1 MVMKRLSLFCLMLL
15 GMLIVYPSYGYAE
28 KRPSEL
34 DLKALRKK
42 ALKGDAEAQYW
53 MGRTYLEGRLD
64 CDKDTLLAVK
74 WLELSANN
82 GKDWAQYCLAKM
94 YYNGLGVETDRMKAI
109 KWYKQCATYLDYDIG
124 PESKLIYAE
133 ALGNGIYGE
142 HKDVKGAIEIAS
154 KATPFSTGNLWD
166 LTYRDELKLLLRQY
180 LLLGEL
186 YYDLGSS
193 TNNLEEKV
201 DSFKQS
207 LEHFKKVVEVLD
219 SKPFGWRWSF
229 KEEDDDVD
237 DKYLSESYYGWGN
250 ALFLININTNQSD
263 YTETM
268 NAYQKAIEYGSEA
281 AMYIVGDMLFSGI
294 ENIPANKAEA
304 ISLFTRLVGKDIR
317 ATYRLA
323 TYYYTDKI
331 DYPIAFKYYKA
342 IAEDSSEIDNSV
354 RADALQHLSRM
365 YLFGRGVEVD
375 NDLADK
381 YAQQAVKY
389 GDISSSAISDFLK
402 QTLLSSNSV
411 NMAQ

>member
-1 MVMKRLSLFCLMLL
+1 MLL
-15 GMLIVYPSYGYAE
+15 GMLIVYPNYGYAE

-34 DLKALRKK
+34 DYKTLHEK

-53 MGRTYLEGRLD
+53 MGKTYLEGRLD

-74 WLELSANN
+74 WLELSAKSN
-82 GKDWAQYCLAKM
+82 DCYAQYKLAYM
-94 YYNGLGVETDRMKAI
+94 YYNGLGVEMNRVEAI
-109 KWYKQCATYLDYDIG
+109 KLYKLCADSLFKDTDIKFKY
-124 PESKLIYAE
+124 ESRLKYAE
-133 ALGNGIYGE
+133 ALGKGIYGE
-142 HKDVKGAIEIAS
+142 RQNVKEAIKIVSELLDDDESLEILDLFYHHIRPMLNQLLGLFYYNLGLSSKDMEEKLNSFSNSSFYYSEATYYWEQWGADYSYSEQAQH
-154 KATPFSTGNLWD
+154 NLAESYNGLGD
-166 LTYRDELKLLLRQY
+166 ALLL
-180 LLLGEL
+180 
-186 YYDLGSS
+186 
-193 TNNLEEKV
+193 NNTYTKM
-201 DSFKQS
+201 
-207 LEHFKKVVEVLD
+207 
-219 SKPFGWRWSF
+219 
-229 KEEDDDVD
+229 
-237 DKYLSESYYGWGN
+237 
-250 ALFLININTNQSD
+250 TD
-263 YTETM
+263 Y
-268 NAYQKAIEYGSEA
+268 NNVIHAYQKAIEYGSEA

-294 ENIPANKAEA
+294 ENIPADKAKA

-389 GDISSSAISDFLK
+389 GDISSSAISNFLK
-402 QTLLSSNSV
+402 QTSLSSNSI